1 MLFIP
6 VALSST
12 RMNWSSLMPWLITPL
27 VSLPCRSLRFWLP
40 CIRKVAEQHDRYQQE
55 KEKKSGG
62 AVAGSLGH
70 SATANPRPGEGGRG
84 HFRGADRTGLGCNPF
99 CQQRFWEARASFYA

>member
-27 VSLPCRSLRFWLP
+27 VSLPCRSLRLWLP

-62 AVAGSLGH
+62 SCGRRFAKYTPAI
-70 SATANPRPGEGGRG
+70 PRL
-84 HFRGADRTGLGCNPF
+84 ADRRHPQYTNGVYTGLGRDHVC
-99 CQQRFWEARASFYA
+99 RL

>member
-40 CIRKVAEQHDRYQQE
+40 CIRKVAEQHDRYQEE

-62 AVAGSLGH
+62 GSARRVGESPPALRP
-70 SATANPRPGEGGRG
+70 PRDEHPPHFPRAYISGPGST
-84 HFRGADRTGLGCNPF
+84 FFFPPTSSSPP
-99 CQQRFWEARASFYA
+99 